1 MGQRSLRELL
11 ARFDDL
17 AAADLPVFLRLFGFF
32 VAPPSF
38 TFAGPNVALPGFA
51 WLDVFLP
58 DLVLLDLAFLDW
70 VLLDAALLGF
80 SLLIFLRVW
89 RAFL

>member
-51 WLDVFLP
+51 
-58 DLVLLDLAFLDW
+58 
-70 VLLDAALLGF
+70 
-80 SLLIFLRVW
+80 
-89 RAFL
+89 